1 MCSSSSETLQEI
13 ITNEYVLI
21 CIIKFLSSFFFFF
34 NFSPFCQLSSYSG
47 DKKRNVTKG
56 KIQSTRLESY
66 FGRVVGMRV
75 SEVTSTTCDRFS
87 RI

>member
-1 MCSSSSETLQEI
+1 MYNQ
-13 ITNEYVLI
+13 V
-21 CIIKFLSSFFFFF
+21 FFFFF
-34 NFSPFCQLSSYSG
+34 FTFRLFVNCLLIPVI
-47 DKKRNVTKG
+47 KKRNVTKG

-66 FGRVVGMRV
+66 FGKVVGMRV